1 MTESTQLQ
9 TAENNNAG
17 VVKMEPPPL
26 ATSTHSSHTL
36 THTHTHSLAATAAG
50 GAGTALS
57 PATPPLPLPPLG
69 GHSSQQQQQQQ
80 HYALKWND
88 FQTSILS
95 SFRHL
100 RDEEDFVDVTL
111 ACDERSFTAHKVVLS
126 ACSPYFRKL
135 LKANPCEHPIVIL
148 RDVRSDDVENLLSFM
163 YNGEVNVSHE
173 QLPDFL
179 KTAHLLQIRGL
190 ADVNGGYPYSKAL
203 SAALS
208 HSSSSSNNNNNNN
221 NTADSSNHNK
231 VSNYLPTALSNAGS
245 NNNSSNGN
253 NNNNSNNNNSSNN
266 SNTHSQ
272 ISPFNT
278 PQTPSSLPVSS
289 AAAAAAASLTA
300 AVAAAAAATA
310 SSLPLGGNSQGQSQ
324 SGGGSGSG
332 SSVTPAI
339 QELKAS
345 AASPVRNSNP
355 NPNPN
360 PSKASS
366 NHWDLSDMEGSR
378 KSHLTPPP
386 QKRIKSADLFRAQH
400 GISPERLLIDR
411 DFPVAGQH
419 PLTRN
424 RSRDTSKDRDRS
436 LELRESLLGQALENS
451 NGQQANQKHD
461 LGQSAGED
469 SNSSDTEP
477 SDRGDG
483 QHDGTLDGMDN
494 QRSHSFPNAFLG
506 LQGIPGLLPGPSG
519 LGGNDFVSRRSLEM
533 RVRATDPRPCP
544 KCGKIY
550 RSAHTLRTHLEDKH
564 TVCPGYRCV
573 LCGTVAKSRN
583 SLHSHMSRQHRGIST
598 KDLPVLPMPSAFDPD
613 LASRLLA
620 KAGVKISPAELR
632 ARASPTG
639 GSGSSGGAG
648 NGGSGSQKLDLSN
661 ASGGMDDVED
671 SDDDP
676 EDLTTGNGLY
686 GSSASDLSRYHESL
700 LSNFGHANTTISRMR
715 NEAAAAAAVAALGQ
729 KDLSSGGGSGVV
741 QMPNSS
747 NAGQSLLDTY
757 LQFITENTFG
767 MGMSQEHAA
776 AAALHAAK
784 MAQLN
789 AMGHNLDKLPA
800 GLLPTQFDLSKL
812 TGGGGS
818 AAGYGQGGAG
828 LTIEP
833 ILRRDQQQQP
843 SSLSPDANGALA
855 LSTVG
860 HMHAN
865 LIGGGG
871 ADDPDEVDID
881 ADADAEIRRDGSEP
895 MDLGLG
901 LENNQSGSNNEVANS
916 DAEENYSED
925 EGVHNT

>member
-26 ATSTHSSHTL
+26 ATSTHS
-36 THTHTHSLAATAAG
+36 HTHSLAATAAA

-57 PATPPLPLPPLG
+57 PATPPLPPLG
-69 GHSSQQQQQQQ
+69 HSQQ

-190 ADVNGGYPYSKAL
+190 ADVNGGYPYAKAL

-208 HSSSSSNNNNNNN
+208 HNNNNN
-221 NTADSSNHNK
+221 AESSNHNK
-231 VSNYLPTALSNAGS
+231 ISNYLPTALGSSNLNANSSNSGS
-245 NNNSSNGN
+245 NNN
-253 NNNNSNNNNSSNN
+253 
-266 SNTHSQ
+266 HSQ
-272 ISPFNT
+272 SSTFST
-278 PQTPSSLPVSS
+278 PQTPATVPVSS
-289 AAAAAAASLTA
+289 AAAAAAAASLTA
-300 AVAAAAAATA
+300 AVAAAAVATA
-310 SSLPLGGNSQGQSQ
+310 SNLPLSSGSSSSINQGQGQSQ
-324 SGGGSGSG
+324 GAAQSSSNSSG
-332 SSVTPAI
+332 TPAI

-345 AASPVRNSNP
+345 AASPVRTS
-355 NPNPN
+355 NPN

-436 LELRESLLGQALENS
+436 LELRESLLGQALESS

-519 LGGNDFVSRRSLEM
+519 LGGNDFVTRRSLEM

-648 NGGSGSQKLDLSN
+648 NGGNGSQKLDLSN
-661 ASGGMDDVED
+661 ASGGPLDDAED

-676 EDLTTGNGLY
+676 EDLTTGSVLY
-686 GSSASDLSRYHESL
+686 GNNANDLSRYHESL

-715 NEAAAAAAVAALGQ
+715 NEAAAAAAAAAALGQ
-729 KDLSSGGGSGVV
+729 QKDLSAGAGGV
-741 QMPNSS
+741 QLPNNS

-789 AMGHNLDKLPA
+789 AMGHSLDKLPA
-800 GLLPTQFDLSKL
+800 GLLPAQFDLSKL
-812 TGGGGS
+812 AGAGAAGGFAQSGGGLS
-818 AAGYGQGGAG
+818 
-828 LTIEP
+828 IEP
-833 ILRRDQQQQP
+833 ILRRDQQHP
-843 SSLSPDANGALA
+843 ASSLSPDANGALA
-855 LSTVG
+855 LSSVG
-860 HMHAN
+860 HMHSN
-865 LIGGGG
+865 LLGAGG
-871 ADDPDEVDID
+871 AAGGEPNDVDVD
-881 ADADAEIRRDGSEP
+881 AEAEIRRDGSEP

-901 LENNQSGSNNEVANS
+901 LENNQSGSNNEAANS
-916 DAEENYSED
+916 DADENYSED
-925 EGVHNT
+925 EGVHHT